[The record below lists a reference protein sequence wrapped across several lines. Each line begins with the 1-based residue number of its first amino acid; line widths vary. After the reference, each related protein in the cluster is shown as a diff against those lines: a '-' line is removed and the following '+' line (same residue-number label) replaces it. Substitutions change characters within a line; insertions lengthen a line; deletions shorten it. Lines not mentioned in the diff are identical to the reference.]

1 MCFFIHINHE
11 EKKIANRD
19 ITCYKCL
26 YNNFTSPYKGKLY
39 KLNKLYKS
47 SICITMTICKTPI
60 ITKGLH
66 SYSCKRFAI
75 RQMNSYGILVKG
87 IIPKGSKYYYNPDRH
102 EYVSNQIILQE
113 VIKRK
118 H

>member
-1 MCFFIHINHE
+1 MCFFIHKNHK

-26 YNNFTSPYKGKLY
+26 YNSFRSPYRGKLY

-47 SICITMTICKTPI
+47 SIYIDMTICMTPI
-60 ITKGLH
+60 ITRGLH

-75 RQMNSYGILVKG
+75 SRMDTWEILVKG

-102 EYVSNQIILQE
+102 EYVSNQII
-113 VIKRK
+113 IKEQIK
-118 H
+118 

>member
-1 MCFFIHINHE
+1 MCFFIHENHK

-19 ITCYKCL
+19 ITCYKYL
-26 YNNFTSPYKGKLY
+26 YNSFRSPYKGKLY
-39 KLNKLYKS
+39 RLNKLYRS

-60 ITKGLH
+60 ITRGLH

-75 RQMNSYGILVKG
+75 KNGYGEILVKG

-113 VIKRK
+113 IIKIK
-118 H
+118 N

>member
-1 MCFFIHINHE
+1 MCFFIHKNHK

-19 ITCYKCL
+19 ITCYKYL
-26 YNNFTSPYKGKLY
+26 YNSFRSPYQGRLY

-47 SICITMTICKTPI
+47 SITVNIDLYMIPI

-75 RQMNSYGILVKG
+75 GHGYGEILVKG
-87 IIPKGSKYYYNPDRH
+87 IIPKGSKYYFNPDGH
-102 EYVSNQIILQE
+102 EYVSNQIILKE
-113 VIKRK
+113 IIKK
-118 H
+118 